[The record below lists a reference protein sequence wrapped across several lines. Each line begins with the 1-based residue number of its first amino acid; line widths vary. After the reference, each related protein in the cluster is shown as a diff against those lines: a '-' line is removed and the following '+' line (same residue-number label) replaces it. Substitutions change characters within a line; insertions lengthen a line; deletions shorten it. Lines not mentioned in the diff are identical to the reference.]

1 MNYLNFIL
9 VRPKNSTTLLFFS
22 VYSYYQTYVEPCE
35 NAPQFGN
42 TNQRLWKKCQSLEK
56 NGTSW
61 YYCRVFQIF
70 VRQYHKVSTFWPD
83 ISLFSC
89 VDIWTWHLTTFWGPE
104 SACAPAAACPPPL
117 PSLPAA
123 ALEPLAS
130 SSARPRRLGNNT
142 PGYLFVF
149 VGRWEGA

>member
-1 MNYLNFIL
+1 MTKTIFWPLLWIISNFDACIRMNYLNFIL

-61 YYCRVFQIF
+61 YYCWVFQIF

-89 VDIWTWHLTTFWGPE
+89 VDIWRTNYQPPFVNIVFG
-104 SACAPAAACPPPL
+104 CPL
-117 PSLPAA
+117 YQEYCISK
-123 ALEPLAS
+123 
-130 SSARPRRLGNNT
+130 
-142 PGYLFVF
+142 
-149 VGRWEGA
+149 